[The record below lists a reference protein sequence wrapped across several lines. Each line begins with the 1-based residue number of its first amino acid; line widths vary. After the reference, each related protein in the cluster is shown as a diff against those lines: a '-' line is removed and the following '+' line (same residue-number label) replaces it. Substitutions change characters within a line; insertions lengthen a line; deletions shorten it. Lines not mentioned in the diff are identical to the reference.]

1 MTAATLARGRSVLRG
16 AAKEPEVIELG
27 RFLNAAGAQIS
38 GLGTDTLEIDGVE
51 ELRPVAHRVT
61 TDRVEAATFAVAALI
76 TGGDITIR
84 NAPVEHMTAVI
95 QALRDIGGDADDTAF
110 GLRIR
115 RTGELRC
122 VRLRAEPHPG
132 IPTDVQSQ
140 LTALLATV
148 PGESHVIDQVF
159 PQRFQHVPEL
169 NRLGASIRVNGNGA
183 AIQGVSSLSGAPVQA
198 SDLRAGAALV
208 LAALAAEGESI
219 IHGADHID
227 RGYSA
232 FDRKLRALGAAIERL
247 AGPSAAEPLAP
258 WVPAPHF
265 AGGSEADSL
274 ELNYGF
280 RAYGADP
287 A

>member
-1 MTAATLARGRSVLRG
+1 
-16 AAKEPEVIELG
+16 
-27 RFLNAAGAQIS
+27 
-38 GLGTDTLEIDGVE
+38 
-51 ELRPVAHRVT
+51 
-61 TDRVEAATFAVAALI
+61 LI

-84 NAPVEHMTAVI
+84 NAPVDHMTAVI
-95 QALRDIGGDADDTAF
+95 QALRDIGADAEDTAF

-115 RTGELRC
+115 RTSELRC

-148 PGESHVIDQVF
+148 PGESHVVDQVF

-169 NRLGASIRVNGNGA
+169 NRLGASIRVSGNGA
-183 AIQGVSSLSGAPVQA
+183 AIQGVPSLSGAPVQA

-232 FDRKLRALGAAIERL
+232 FDRKLRALGATIERR
-247 AGPSAAEPLAP
+247 AGRSAAESPAP
-258 WVPAPHF
+258 WLPAPHF
-265 AGGSEADSL
+265 GSGSEADSL
-274 ELNYGF
+274 ELNYGV